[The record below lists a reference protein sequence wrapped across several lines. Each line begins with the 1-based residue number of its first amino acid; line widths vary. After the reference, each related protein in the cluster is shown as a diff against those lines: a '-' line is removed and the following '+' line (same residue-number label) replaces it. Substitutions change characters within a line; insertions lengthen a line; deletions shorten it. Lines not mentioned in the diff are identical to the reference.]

1 MKEHLGLTHIY
12 CGNGKGKTT
21 ASLGIV
27 LRSIGCKFNIVITQ
41 FLKDNDS
48 HELDVLRT
56 FDNVTIISGKG
67 VNGFT
72 KFMKDSDLEKVTNIQ
87 NEHLKQAIDLCNSG
101 KCDVLVLDEIIG
113 AVNNKTVDYEM
124 LVDFLKNRPENIEV
138 IMTGRNPK
146 EELIEI
152 ADYVSEVNKVK
163 HPFDKGIAARE
174 GVEK

>member
-1 MKEHLGLTHIY
+1 MSIRVLICDDDSLIRESLKVLLPL
-12 CGNGKGKTT
+12 KGDIE
-21 ASLGIV
+21 IV
-27 LRSIGCKFNIVITQ
+27 AEGEDGQ
-41 FLKDNDS
+41 
-48 HELDVLRT
+48 
-56 FDNVTIISGKG
+56 
-67 VNGFT
+67 
-72 KFMKDSDLEKVTNIQ
+72 
-87 NEHLKQAIDLCNSG
+87 QAIDLCNSG